1 MRLKWGRLL
10 LLLCLLCIHHAAA
23 QAQAGSSG
31 IVDTI
36 ADSSQDFGDA
46 LSDAV
51 STAGKTVKSVA
62 SKAGG
67 TVANATST
75 AAESIA
81 NKTTAAVAA
90 SASKLKPCVQLDQS
104 LCSDRPVHYLIIHV
118 WLPDI
123 LRHKHAPVWMVC
135 DLWLPMQ
142 CWSLH

>member
-10 LLLCLLCIHHAAA
+10 LLLCLLRIYHAAA

-36 ADSSQDFGDA
+36 ADSNQDFGDE
-46 LSDAV
+46 LSDAAT
-51 STAGKTVKSVA
+51 TAAKTVKSAA

-90 SASKLKPCVQLDQS
+90 SASMVKQCVQLHQP
-104 LCSDRPVHYLIIHV
+104 LCSDRP
-118 WLPDI
+118 
-123 LRHKHAPVWMVC
+123 
-135 DLWLPMQ
+135 
-142 CWSLH
+142 